1 MSLAAEAL
9 RSAPR
14 WRHPRFL
21 GLRDDNP
28 PHEVVLE
35 AVA

>member
-1 MSLAAEAL
+1 MSLAGEAL

-14 WRHPRFL
+14 WRRFL
-21 GLRDDNP
+21 GRRDDKP

-35 AVA
+35 GVA